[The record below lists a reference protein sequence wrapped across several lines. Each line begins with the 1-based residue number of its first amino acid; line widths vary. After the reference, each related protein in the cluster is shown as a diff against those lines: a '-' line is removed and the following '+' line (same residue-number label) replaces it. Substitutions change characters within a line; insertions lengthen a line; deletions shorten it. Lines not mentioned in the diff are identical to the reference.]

1 MLCVQLQLS
10 HSALFT
16 PLRRE
21 PRKENKPAKKG
32 PGESDAEG
40 GSEAPRKDAKA
51 QAADA
56 RGAHAAAE
64 ESAARAK
71 GARDAGA
78 AGALPVPAAGALT
91 SSADLE
97 LHSELF
103 DWCSKQFLAPLLSVP
118 AANDPESLA
127 NRMRRARY
135 QFNAH
140 VDELGVS
147 ECASISKRSLLY
159 TRIYYVH
166 STVRL
171 LLLVSI
177 LIFSSY
183 SYIAGNKISTT
194 EIYSFNTTEKP
205 DFVLFHRYEQQL
217 LIANKASSKVR

>member
-1 MLCVQLQLS
+1 MQLQLS

-21 PRKENKPAKKG
+21 PRRENKPAKKG

-40 GSEAPRKDAKA
+40 GSEAPRRDAKA

-56 RGAHAAAE
+56 RGAFAATD
-64 ESAARAK
+64 ESSLRAK

-78 AGALPVPAAGALT
+78 LPVPAAAALT
-91 SSADLE
+91 SSTDLE

-118 AANDPESLA
+118 AVNDPESLA

-147 ECASISKRSLLY
+147 ECASISACSLLY
-159 TRIYYVH
+159 M
-166 STVRL
+166 
-171 LLLVSI
+171 
-177 LIFSSY
+177 
-183 SYIAGNKISTT
+183 
-194 EIYSFNTTEKP
+194 YSFMYSAFYGAP
-205 DFVLFHRYEQQL
+205 FASCFHIQ
-217 LIANKASSKVR
+217 